1 MPSEYEKIR
10 RFYKS
15 DKWKIARAMKIASA
29 AGRCGCVES
38 VEIGTYNTCKNG
50 CAYCYANYSSKSVET
65 NAAKYDPSSPLL
77 CGQVQED
84 DKITIRKVESL
95 KETQL
100 SIFDM

>member
-1 MPSEYEKIR
+1 MQ
-10 RFYKS
+10 
-15 DKWKIARAMKIASA
+15 
-29 AGRCGCVES
+29 
-38 VEIGTYNTCKNG
+38 NG

-65 NAAKYDPSSPLL
+65 NVAKYDPSSPLL

-100 SIFDM
+100 SILICEFIIITYILRVYLAPFWL

>member
-1 MPSEYEKIR
+1 MNKAPESIKIDINSL
-10 RFYKS
+10 K
-15 DKWKIARAMKIASA
+15 KIYDVACELLEELSLMYFQGKD
-29 AGRCGCVES
+29 
-38 VEIGTYNTCKNG
+38 IGEYNTCPHL

-65 NAAKYDPSSPLL
+65 NATKYDPSSPLL

-100 SIFDM
+100 SIFDI